1 MVSLS
6 INTLSP
12 KNLLMS
18 FNKSLIITSKFT
30 INHLV
35 KKMTETVLERGIRE
49 KTVRASTLPVKY
61 NPINW
66 VTWQQRTSDPRIS
79 HSPEVS
85 SHYYGYCQH
94 SSTMSLI
101 KYLSCNYLYRY
112 IYIVMGGA
120 WFCRA
125 AIKRICLIF
134 DRRTGVVIVE
144 KIFNIYKSYLF
155 SYPQ

>member
-112 IYIVMGGA
+112 IYCYGWRLVLPRGNQKNLPYIRQTN
-120 WFCRA
+120 WSCH
-125 AIKRICLIF
+125 
-134 DRRTGVVIVE
+134 RRE
-144 KIFNIYKSYLF
+144 NI
-155 SYPQ
+155 